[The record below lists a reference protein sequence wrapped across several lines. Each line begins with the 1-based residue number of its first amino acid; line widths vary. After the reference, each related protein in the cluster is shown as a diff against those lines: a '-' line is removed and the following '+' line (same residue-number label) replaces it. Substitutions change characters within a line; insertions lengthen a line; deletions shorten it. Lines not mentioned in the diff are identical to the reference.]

1 MGHCGNWRSRS
12 CHNLF
17 VKMLTMKFKRFAIG
31 VLTVYVVTVWPAWG
45 AQDKV
50 EVLGRVGNKEVI
62 TEADVSEYLKLRTDL
77 RALSKNVWGVENI
90 VREMTLTRALV
101 LEGESKGVARQEG
114 ITARRF
120 DDIYAHTIFQ
130 QLRPECASPANEEA
144 AKKFFVENPKAF
156 AVPPS
161 ARMNRVMLPKSSTVD
176 GEPAVGWLL
185 SQIPKVGMNNKPFD
199 ELVAK
204 AKTVY
209 NLDPQ
214 GDLGWVML
222 SDDIPLMRALA
233 GAKEGDIVG
242 PVNEGEFIYAF
253 QIVSKRE
260 GRVLEWNEVAE
271 MAANRAVRYC
281 REQGDARIR
290 DEMVK
295 KYGIEVDVEAIKAMF
310 NRFEGKK

>member
-1 MGHCGNWRSRS
+1 
-12 CHNLF
+12 
-17 VKMLTMKFKRFAIG
+17 MKFKRIAVA
-31 VLTVYVVTVWPAWG
+31 VLSVYAATTWYAWG
-45 AQDKV
+45 AQNQVHALGHIGDKEAV
-50 EVLGRVGNKEVI
+50 
-62 TEADVSEYLKLRTDL
+62 TETDVSEYLDLRTDL
-77 RALSKNVWGVENI
+77 RALSKNIWGVENI

-101 LEGESKGVARQEG
+101 LEGESKGIARQEG
-114 ITARRF
+114 AAPRRF
-120 DDIYAHTIFQ
+120 DDIYAHTVFQ
-130 QLRPECASPANEEA
+130 QLRPECAPPASEDA
-144 AKKFFVENPKAF
+144 TKKFFADNPKAF
-156 AVPPS
+156 TIPPS
-161 ARMNRVMLPKSSTVD
+161 ARINRIMLPKSTTVD

-185 SQIPKVGMNNKPFD
+185 SQIPTVGMNNRSFD

-233 GAKEGDIVG
+233 GSKEGDIVG

-260 GRVLEWNEVAE
+260 GRVLEWSEATG

-281 REQGDARIR
+281 REQGDAKVR
-290 DEMVK
+290 DDLVK
-295 KYGIEVDVEAIKAMF
+295 KYGIKVDVEAIRAMF
-310 NRFEGKK
+310 NRFEGRK

>member
-1 MGHCGNWRSRS
+1 
-12 CHNLF
+12 
-17 VKMLTMKFKRFAIG
+17 MKFKRIAVA
-31 VLTVYVVTVWPAWG
+31 VLSVYAATTSWYAWG
-45 AQDKV
+45 AQDQ
-50 EVLGRVGNKEVI
+50 EHALGHIGDKEVV
-62 TEADVSEYLKLRTDL
+62 TETDVSEYLDLRTDL
-77 RALSKNVWGVENI
+77 RSLSKNVWGVENI
-90 VREMTLTRALV
+90 IREMTLTRALV
-101 LEGESKGVARQEG
+101 LEGESKGISRQEG
-114 ITARRF
+114 ATPRRF
-120 DDIYAHTIFQ
+120 DDIYAHTVFQ
-130 QLRPECASPANEEA
+130 QLRPECAPPADEEA
-144 AKKFFVENPKAF
+144 TKKFFANNPKAF
-156 AVPPS
+156 TIPPS
-161 ARMNRVMLPKSSTVD
+161 ARINRVMLPKSSTVD

-281 REQGDARIR
+281 REQGDARIS

>member
-1 MGHCGNWRSRS
+1 
-12 CHNLF
+12 
-17 VKMLTMKFKRFAIG
+17 MKFKRIAVA
-31 VLTVYVVTVWPAWG
+31 VLSVYAATTSWYAWG
-45 AQDKV
+45 AQDQ
-50 EVLGRVGNKEVI
+50 EHALGHIGDKEVV
-62 TEADVSEYLKLRTDL
+62 TETDVSEYLDLRTDL
-77 RALSKNVWGVENI
+77 RSLSKNVWGVENI
-90 VREMTLTRALV
+90 IREMTLTRALV
-101 LEGESKGVARQEG
+101 LEGESKGISRQEG
-114 ITARRF
+114 ATPRRF
-120 DDIYAHTIFQ
+120 DDIYAHTVFQ
-130 QLRPECASPANEEA
+130 QLRPECAPPADEEA
-144 AKKFFVENPKAF
+144 TKKFFANNPKAF
-156 AVPPS
+156 TIPPS
-161 ARMNRVMLPKSSTVD
+161 ARINRVMLPKSSTVD

-185 SQIPKVGMNNKPFD
+185 NQIPTVGMNNKPFD
-199 ELVAK
+199 DLVAK

-281 REQGDARIR
+281 REQGDARIS